1 MIQEGTRSS
10 ADAVAALP
18 RLRELLE
25 TATVAAGRAHARYSG
40 YQVGAAILDAWGVI
54 HAGCNV
60 ESAAYAATICAERGA
75 VAAAVAGGAGD
86 LVAIV
91 TVTRD
96 PDPASCCGLC
106 RQLLAEFGQDL
117 LIVNGSLTSDRL
129 RWGTVADWLPN
140 GFSAASLEAGPTPAL
155 APSSPRAAS
164 GTRD

>member
-1 MIQEGTRSS
+1 MIQEGTRTS

-18 RLRELLE
+18 RLTELLE
-25 TATVAAGRAHARYSG
+25 TATVAADRAHARYSG

-86 LVAIV
+86 LIAIV

-96 PDPASCCGLC
+96 LDPASCCGMC
-106 RQLLAEFGQDL
+106 RQLLAEFGQEL

-140 GFSAASLEAGPTPAL
+140 GFLAASLETAPLPAGPH
-155 APSSPRAAS
+155 AAS
-164 GTRD
+164 AARD